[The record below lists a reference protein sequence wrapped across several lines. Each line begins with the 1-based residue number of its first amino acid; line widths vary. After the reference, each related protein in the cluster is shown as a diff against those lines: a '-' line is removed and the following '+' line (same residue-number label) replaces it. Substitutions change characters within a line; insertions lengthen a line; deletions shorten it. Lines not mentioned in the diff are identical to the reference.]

1 MRGFFIFS
9 PNSFFFFFLFDDIN
23 CVTDLFICLFFSLGA
38 SVLYMSFLAFALFQ
52 TRADFRNIL
61 FFFDPEL
68 RHEGPDTKV
77 TEMRFKIVP
86 HN

>member
-1 MRGFFIFS
+1 MS
-9 PNSFFFFFLFDDIN
+9 
-23 CVTDLFICLFFSLGA
+23 VFSLGA

-68 RHEGPDTKV
+68 RYEGPDTKV

-86 HN
+86 YN